1 MAILVAA
8 GGAALGSTIGL
19 GGAGWLIG
27 SIVGNLLFP
36 QSGPETVSEGPRL
49 GDLSVTGSAYGAPIP
64 IAYGTLRMAGQMIWS
79 AGIAEQKNVSTTRTG
94 GKGGGGG
101 ASHTSVTY
109 AYFASF
115 ALAFGEGPADD
126 VLRIWADG
134 KLIFDKTGA
143 NQQVSKNGLRFRFHR
158 GTETELPDP
167 LIESHVGAGQAPA
180 HRGLCTIVF
189 ENLALADY
197 GNRVPNITAEI
208 TYRKV
213 DEKPY
218 QLLDLITTS
227 EGGAFDSYQI
237 GDLAIDWRRGYGY
250 FLSSDGNPDAAGI
263 RRFDL
268 RTMREDRQA
277 RMSDIAA
284 AEPNTFPERP
294 VVRRGWLSLPE
305 CRIGQLPTHP
315 PRRSQRPERGR
326 PLRLRQYRPLQ
337 HDRALRRACLSRH
350 GLGPG
355 ARRPGRFSAHRLA
368 VRRRR
373 SAQRLG
379 HALRLGR
386 RAGRWTSPAAAGV
399 SRAACSKASARAG
412 CLAAVPARPT
422 PPSAFTRSPSPTT
435 PDTMS

>member
-36 QSGPETVSEGPRL
+36 TRGPETVSEGPRL

-79 AGIAEQKNVSTTRTG
+79 AGIREQKNVSTTRTG

-115 ALAFGEGPADD
+115 ALAFGEGPAED

-134 KLIFDKTGA
+134 KLIFDKRGTSA
-143 NQQVSKNGLRFRFHR
+143 TVAKPGLRFRFH
-158 GTETELPDP
+158 GGEETELPDP

-189 ENLALADY
+189 EDLALADF

-208 TYRKV
+208 TYRKT

-218 QLLDLITTS
+218 QLIDFITTG
-227 EGGAFDSYQI
+227 EGGAFDSYQV

-250 FLSSDGNPDAAGI
+250 FVDSDVSAFG
-263 RRFDL
+263 L
-268 RTMREDRQA
+268 RHPPVRSPRPCA
-277 RMSDIAA
+277 RTA
-284 AEPNTFPERP
+284 
-294 VVRRGWLSLPE
+294 RRG
-305 CRIGQLPTHP
+305 
-315 PRRSQRPERGR
+315 
-326 PLRLRQYRPLQ
+326 
-337 HDRALRRACLSRH
+337 
-350 GLGPG
+350 
-355 ARRPGRFSAHRLA
+355 
-368 VRRRR
+368 
-373 SAQRLG
+373 
-379 HALRLGR
+379 
-386 RAGRWTSPAAAGV
+386 
-399 SRAACSKASARAG
+399 
-412 CLAAVPARPT
+412 
-422 PPSAFTRSPSPTT
+422 
-435 PDTMS
+435 